1 MATTEKS
8 KVWLLLESV
17 GLTGLAF
24 IVSLM
29 LGVALIVPL
38 IIMGFSFDSTLVL
51 SGSTILGQIGFLLV
65 AILFIRYKKVEL
77 PFDIPSR
84 SNFKYIVGGI
94 VLTIGTAIGLLQ
106 LQSILDLMSKSAI
119 QDMAESNPAILLILA
134 VLSVV
139 LVAPSEELLFRG
151 AIQGRLRERFG
162 PYFSIITAS
171 LLFGSLHLLNFT
183 GSVLPTLMSAFIIV
197 VIGGILGWLYEETKN
212 IAVPITVHAIYN
224 FILLIPS
231 YFALV

>member
-1 MATTEKS
+1 MTTTEKS
-8 KVWLLLESV
+8 KVWLLLEAV

-38 IIMGFSFDSTLVL
+38 IIMGFSLDSTLVL

-65 AILFIRYKKVEL
+65 AILFIRYKKIEL

-84 SNFKYIVGGI
+84 SNLKYIGGGI
-94 VLTIGTAIGLLQ
+94 VLTIVTAIGLLQ

-119 QDMAESNPAILLILA
+119 QDMAESNPVILLILA

-197 VIGGILGWLYEETKN
+197 VIGSILGWLYEQTKN

-224 FILLIPS
+224 FILLVPS
-231 YFALV
+231 YFAIV